1 MAIYS
6 LSREEKELVESIN
19 KDTMQGNID
28 NISRTVF
35 YDDFYLRNKEI
46 IWAYLASFVSR
57 NAGWNMTDLEGEI
70 FRDLIPKS
78 YREIL
83 YLTYER
89 ANWLIFLDAYPQLL
103 IYEKSKQT
111 GEPLFHLMKFFHVS
125 KFMVKEWRRFW
136 FEKDVERLCKSLI
149 INEQY
154 VIQKPVIE
162 APFYHDKVFGS
173 LPFVVEEKLH
183 FSTVFFPTLEGELF
197 GYSVHGF
204 KKVKNRIE
212 LGKRL
217 TKLLFHSKEQKKI
230 RRFASEIK
238 HTGSRYDYEQYV
250 KKVARKR
257 TPALRSVYPV
267 IHHHRSDF
275 TDWYNE
281 KTAKK
286 ISKYYGEPDF
296 IEKYDLTN
304 WYYQKQNQLRI
315 AARLEQWLLNFIK

>member
-6 LSREEKELVESIN
+6 LSREEKEQVDTIN
-19 KDTMQGNID
+19 KVTMRGNLD

-70 FRDLIPKS
+70 FRDLIPKR
-78 YREIL
+78 YRDIL

-111 GEPLFHLMKFFHVS
+111 GEPLFHLLKFFHVS
-125 KFMVKEWRRFW
+125 KFMVKEWERFW
-136 FEKDVERLCKSLI
+136 FEKDIERLCKSLI
-149 INEQY
+149 INEQH

-173 LPFVVEEKLH
+173 LPFVAEEKLH

-204 KKVKNRIE
+204 KNVKNRID

-217 TKLLFHSKEQKKI
+217 TKLLFHSREQKKI
-230 RRFASEIK
+230 RRFASEIE
-238 HTGSRYDYEQYV
+238 HTGSRYDYEKYV

-257 TPALRSVYPV
+257 TPTLRSVYPV

-286 ISKYYGEPDF
+286 IAKYYREPDL
-296 IEKYDLTN
+296 IEKYDLTD
-304 WYYQKQNQLRI
+304 WYYQKQNQLQI